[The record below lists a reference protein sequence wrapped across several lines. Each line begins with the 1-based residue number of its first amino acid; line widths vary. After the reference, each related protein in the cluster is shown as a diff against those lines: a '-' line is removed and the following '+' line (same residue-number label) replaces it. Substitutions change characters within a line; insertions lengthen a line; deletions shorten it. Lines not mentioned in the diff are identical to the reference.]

1 MQWLISLSKTAKT
14 KQNANENANEDC
26 KPIGA
31 QRFLAFVG
39 KFESL
44 PLRQNKNPETTTV
57 SGFFVGIPRFFGH
70 CLVHYVGQI
79 YAGKD
84 KMYNKMNTKCK

>member
-14 KQNANENANEDC
+14 KQNANENANEDF

-57 SGFFVGIPRFFGH
+57 SGFL
-70 CLVHYVGQI
+70 LVFLGFLDIALFIMLVKFTLGR
-79 YAGKD
+79 
-84 KMYNKMNTKCK
+84 TKCTTK